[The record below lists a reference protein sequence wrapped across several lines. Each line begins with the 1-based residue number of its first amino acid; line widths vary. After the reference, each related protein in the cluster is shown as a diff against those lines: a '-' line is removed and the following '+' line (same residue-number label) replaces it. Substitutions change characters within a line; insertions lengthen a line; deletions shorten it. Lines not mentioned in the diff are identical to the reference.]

1 MKTKLLISC
10 VTCALLSALAG
21 CYMSAP
27 QPLLLNLGGDWQW
40 IKTTNTKSG
49 LVDAATR
56 ANMQSLR
63 TKNFPYGSRFFTALE
78 FYRNDVKYDSLFVL
92 ATDNYR
98 SSITDERNNQVFVSY
113 LDGKDVPAVVRV
125 KFFFVKGKS
134 RARRIEINV
143 QKNTSKYNAAAD
155 TIISEYE
162 GLSW

>member
-1 MKTKLLISC
+1 
-10 VTCALLSALAG
+10 
-21 CYMSAP
+21 MSAP
-27 QPLLLNLGGDWQW
+27 KPLLLNLRNNWKW

-49 LVDAATR
+49 LVDIATTS
-56 ANMQSLR
+56 NTQSLR
-63 TKNFPYGSRFFTALE
+63 TKEFSAVDSRFFEALE

-98 SSITDERNNQVFVSY
+98 SSITDEKNNQVFVSY

-143 QKNTSKYNAAAD
+143 QKNTSKYNPAAD

-162 GLSW
+162 GLGW